1 MAQKNLT
8 PAETI
13 FALDNLTAQLET
25 RIKKVEAFKDAIDAV
40 KSRLNW
46 YGYHPEKEDGE
57 TDENQW
63 IPYAGDEPKLE
74 ALFEVINTIA
84 NLAK

>member
-1 MAQKNLT
+1 MTKNLT

-13 FALDNLTAQLET
+13 FALDNLTQQLEE
-25 RIKKVEAFKDAIDAV
+25 RIKKVEAYKDAIDAV
-40 KSRLNW
+40 KSRLSW
-46 YGYHPEKEDGE
+46 YGFHPEKEDGE
-57 TDENQW
+57 IDETQW
-63 IPYAGDEPKLE
+63 VPYAGDEPKLA